1 VVKRILLVGILGFV
15 VFKLVS
21 AYLPVEVIPVQYD
34 VLEDTLEGEF
44 LILREEKAV
53 TTETRGNFNPVKTEG
68 ERVAKGTVIGY
79 LETLGGTSL
88 EKKSTLP
95 VRAPSAGV
103 LSYLT
108 DGLENI
114 CAPEMWTQLDL
125 SKLDQQMLTAFE
137 QTKVSRDRTGY
148 ASGENGLVVE
158 AGQSIFKIVD
168 NLAPC
173 YFYLKGTGAYPEKV
187 KKGDKILVRLDSN
200 QGKLYKGTVEDIN
213 RETGIYRMLIK
224 ITNGEVHAQG
234 RKQTG
239 ELIISTYEGIVLPE
253 GVLLYRE
260 NQSGVFLFKKGKACW
275 QEVECIARLG
285 GKVALSGLERDD
297 WIIATPDKVRDG
309 QWVRRIND

>member
-1 VVKRILLVGILGFV
+1 MVKKILLVGLLGFV
-15 VFKLVS
+15 AFKLVS

-34 VLEDTLEGEF
+34 VLEDTLEGDF
-44 LILREEKAV
+44 LVLREEKAV
-53 TTETRGNFNPVKTEG
+53 TTQARGRFNPVKTEG

-125 SKLDQQMLTAFE
+125 TKLDRQMLAAFE
-137 QTKVSRDRTGY
+137 QTQASRADN
-148 ASGENGLVVE
+148 ASGGNGLVVE

-187 KKGDKILVRLDSN
+187 KKGDKILVRLDNN

-213 RETGIYRMLIK
+213 RETGTYRILIK
-224 ITNGEVHAQG
+224 ITNGEVQAQG

-239 ELIISTYEGIVLPE
+239 EMIISTYEGIVLPE
-253 GVLLYRE
+253 EVLLYRE

-275 QEVECIARLG
+275 QEVECLARLG
-285 GKVALSGLERDD
+285 GKVVLSGLERDD
-297 WIIATPDKVRDG
+297 WIIATPDKVQDG

>member
-1 VVKRILLVGILGFV
+1 MVKKILLVGILAFV

-21 AYLPVEVIPVQYD
+21 AYSPVEVIPVQYD
-34 VLEDTLEGEF
+34 VLEDTLDGEF

-53 TTETRGNFNPVKTEG
+53 TTEIRGNFNPVKTEG

-88 EKKSTLP
+88 EKKSNLP

-103 LSYLT
+103 LSYHT

-125 SKLDQQMLTAFE
+125 SKLNLQMLTSFE
-137 QTKVSRDRTGY
+137 QAQPARAGNAPGVD
-148 ASGENGLVVE
+148 GLVVE

-173 YFYLKGTGAYPEKV
+173 YFYLTGTGAYPEKV
-187 KKGDKILVRLDSN
+187 KKGDKILVRLDN
-200 QGKLYKGTVEDIN
+200 NKEKPYKGTVEDIN
-213 RETGIYRMLIK
+213 RETGTYRMLIK
-224 ITNGEVHAQG
+224 ITNGEVQAQG

-239 ELIISTYEGIVLPE
+239 EMIISTYEGIVLPE

-285 GKVALSGLERDD
+285 GKVVLSGLKYDD
-297 WIIATPDKVRDG
+297 WIIATPDKVREG